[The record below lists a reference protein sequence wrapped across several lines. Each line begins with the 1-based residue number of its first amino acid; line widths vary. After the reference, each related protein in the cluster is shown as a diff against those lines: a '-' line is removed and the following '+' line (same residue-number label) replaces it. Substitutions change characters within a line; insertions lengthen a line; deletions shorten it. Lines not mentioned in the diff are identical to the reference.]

1 MRITHEADYAVRI
14 IHALAKDGGIVPAR
28 VLSERSGVTIQ
39 FCLKILRKLSQSG
52 IVTANKGVTGGY
64 RLKRPVA
71 ELSLGEVIESIDGP
85 LAISHC
91 LSDGFVCTRV
101 GDPAECQ
108 FHCVFAD
115 ISRRMRDELY
125 GKKLEQFI

>member
-14 IHALAKDGGIVPAR
+14 IHALAKDGGTVPAR
-28 VLSERSGVTIQ
+28 VLSERTGVTIQ

-64 RLKRPVA
+64 WLLRPLN
-71 ELSLGEVIESIDGP
+71 ELSLGEVIECIDGP

-91 LSDGFVCTRV
+91 LKDGFVCTRV
-101 GDPAECQ
+101 EDTSCCQ
-108 FHCVFAD
+108 FHCVFED
-115 ISRRMRDELY
+115 ISRRLREELY
-125 GKKLEQFI
+125 SKKIDQFI